1 MKTPE
6 QIAANARERARR
18 QNEKAK
24 ENWDLISCRLPKGT
38 KNRMKNL
45 GLTVNGAINTAVLAY
60 LDDLEDREKELM
72 QAQQKTVQEP
82 EKKASAYRDM
92 PEDLQAANEWLH
104 QIQEQN
110 AKKNNGNPIAWD
122 YLDSEEEG
130 EE

>member
-45 GLTVNGAINTAVLAY
+45 GLTVNGSINTAVLAY

-104 QIQEQN
+104 QIQEKN
-110 AKKNNGNPIAWD
+110 AKKNNCN
-122 YLDSEEEG
+122 
-130 EE
+130 